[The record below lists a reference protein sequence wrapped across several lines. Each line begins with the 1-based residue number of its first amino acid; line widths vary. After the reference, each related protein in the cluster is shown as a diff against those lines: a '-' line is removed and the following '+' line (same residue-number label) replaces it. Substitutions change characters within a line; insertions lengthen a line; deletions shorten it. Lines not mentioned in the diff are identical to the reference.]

1 MTSEYLTLRVNII
14 TLYAVECTLYVKQ
27 VQNGEHRCV
36 KNFKILFDI
45 IHKKSYNNIMIR
57 LRIGKN
63 SHNLTKCSHPDM
75 VACRDADASKKCH

>member
-1 MTSEYLTLRVNII
+1 MILLNSKSKYYHFVCSGVYVI
-14 TLYAVECTLYVKQ
+14 YVKQ

-36 KNFKILFDI
+36 KNLKILFDI